1 MTPGRKARWEIEQ
14 DTPDGINF
22 IHLSRWRYFS
32 DYINQEMLEFKQFI
46 WRGHASDQWPLESTL
61 DRLLRRTD
69 QLDDVEIRQR
79 HLNSFKY
86 SSRGRR
92 GTNPPVLQSDNDWW
106 ALGQHHGL
114 ATPLLDWTTS
124 PYVAAYFAFFCEAL
138 EDKPRRAVFGIS
150 KTAFERKSKEIRK
163 RWKKKS
169 APPVVEFIEP
179 LSDENSRLVSQGG
192 LFTRAPD
199 GIDIQSWVEANYK
212 GDDMLRLLK
221 LTIPDRDREICLKSL
236 NRMNI
241 NHLSLFPD
249 LDGASKFTNLDLLI
263 SSY

>member
-1 MTPGRKARWEIEQ
+1 MTLGRKARWEIEE
-14 DTPDGINF
+14 DTPDGINVV
-22 IHLSRWRYFS
+22 HLLRWRYFS

-69 QLDDVEIRQR
+69 QLYDAETRKH

-92 GTNPPVLQSDNDWW
+92 GTNPPILLSDNDWW

-124 PYVAAYFAFFCEAL
+124 PYVAAYFAFFSEAL
-138 EDKPRRAVFGIS
+138 KNTPRRAVFGVS

-163 RWKKKS
+163 RWEKKA
-169 APPVVEFIEP
+169 APPVVEFIE
-179 LSDENSRLVSQGG
+179 RYRQ
-192 LFTRAPD
+192 
-199 GIDIQSWVEANYK
+199 
-212 GDDMLRLLK
+212 LK
-221 LTIPDRDREICLKSL
+221 
-236 NRMNI
+236 
-241 NHLSLFPD
+241 
-249 LDGASKFTNLDLLI
+249 
-263 SSY
+263 